1 MLFPLAFMHAAH
13 QSLMSIL
20 SVYVHVCIYKNTLF
34 SPPPPFSL
42 SLCGVQAGLIRT
54 DSNEFF
60 IEPLER
66 GQQETEEHGRAHVVY
81 RRSAIRQDGTKPR
94 QDLHPEGRGSLILVC
109 FPAI

>member
-1 MLFPLAFMHAAH
+1 MRALH

-20 SVYVHVCIYKNTLF
+20 SVYVHVCIYKNTSF
-34 SPPPPFSL
+34 FPFSL
-42 SLCGVQAGLIRT
+42 FHCGVQAGLIRT

-81 RRSAIRQDGTKPR
+81 RRSAIRQDGAQPH
-94 QDLHPEGRGSLILVC
+94 QDLHPEGGDCWNLV
-109 FPAI
+109 FPSN

>member
-1 MLFPLAFMHAAH
+1 MYMYAYIKTRLFFFFFPR
-13 QSLMSIL
+13 
-20 SVYVHVCIYKNTLF
+20 
-34 SPPPPFSL
+34 FSL

-81 RRSAIRQDGTKPR
+81 RRSAIRQDGAESR

-109 FPAI
+109 FPAISNNYFLWGEDFSFHLPSGS